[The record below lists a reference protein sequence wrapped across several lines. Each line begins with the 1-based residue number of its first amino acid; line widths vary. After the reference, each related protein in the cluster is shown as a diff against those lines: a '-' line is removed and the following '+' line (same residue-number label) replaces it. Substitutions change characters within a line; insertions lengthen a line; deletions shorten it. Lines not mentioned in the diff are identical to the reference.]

1 MSVGKCDYQL
11 LTPGVGRFEP
21 APVYPDLVVAARMAT
36 AARSARPRRFAFCQA
51 TPIGPGSDE
60 VSVRAVYQ
68 GFQNPDGS
76 CVLLLSGQPYGYY
89 QSIDA
94 AFHYA
99 TGSHLY
105 LTWLEPDHALPDGQ
119 EPTAAV
125 EARHNPASVWLVA
138 LPFIAHGPHDA
149 RLRALETAAHLEPTT
164 PGLTRRSAL
173 LFNGEDP
180 TQPVTLFC
188 PIEPCMRPPF
198 HHGQHHPETELPKP
212 EAETRPPEPAPLSE
226 PDVLQ
231 PREPEP
237 EPAPGAKNNP
247 TDPRGTG
254 PETGP
259 ETLTD
264 SETLCDNASRPKPE
278 SRPVTDRN
286 GVHGNGLKAEPT
298 AMPAPDPEV
307 VCSNA
312 SGPKP
317 GPGPVTN
324 RDGIRGT
331 GPETEPKTGQPELEP
346 KTETT
351 HDPEASRDNAP
362 GSSSGPGAGQS
373 AVSPADGGEN

>member
-105 LTWLEPDHALPDGQ
+105 LTWLEPEFHLPDGQ

-149 RLRALETAAHLEPTT
+149 RLPRPRNRRPPGT
-164 PGLTRRSAL
+164 PPRQASPDDPHSCLT
-173 LFNGEDP
+173 EK
-180 TQPVTLFC
+180 TQPNPSHSSAPSNPACDHPSTTAT
-188 PIEPCMRPPF
+188 
-198 HHGQHHPETELPKP
+198 HHPRNRATRTRDRDRDRDPATRNRAGDRKQKPNHRTPKP
-212 EAETRPPEPAPLSE
+212 
-226 PDVLQ
+226 
-231 PREPEP
+231 
-237 EPAPGAKNNP
+237 N
-247 TDPRGTG
+247 
-254 PETGP
+254 
-259 ETLTD
+259 
-264 SETLCDNASRPKPE
+264 PKPT
-278 SRPVTDRN
+278 SSNHPNLRPD
-286 GVHGNGLKAEPT
+286 
-298 AMPAPDPEV
+298 
-307 VCSNA
+307 
-312 SGPKP
+312 
-317 GPGPVTN
+317 
-324 RDGIRGT
+324 
-331 GPETEPKTGQPELEP
+331 
-346 KTETT
+346 
-351 HDPEASRDNAP
+351 
-362 GSSSGPGAGQS
+362 S
-373 AVSPADGGEN
+373 AR

>member
-99 TGSHLY
+99 TGSNLY
-105 LTWLEPDHALPDGQ
+105 LAWLEPDHALPDGQ

-198 HHGQHHPETELPKP
+198 HHGQHHPDPELPKP
-212 EAETRPPEPAPLSE
+212 EPGAETETRPPE
-226 PDVLQ
+226 
-231 PREPEP
+231 
-237 EPAPGAKNNP
+237 
-247 TDPRGTG
+247 TG
-254 PETGP
+254 PVTETETEPPDTETQP
-259 ETLTD
+259 ETT
-264 SETLCDNASRPKPE
+264 S
-278 SRPVTDRN
+278 
-286 GVHGNGLKAEPT
+286 G
-298 AMPAPDPEV
+298 PEV
-307 VCSNA
+307 VCISA
-312 SGPKP
+312 SGSKP
-317 GPGPVTN
+317 GPGPVTD
-324 RDGIRGT
+324 RDGVRGT
-331 GPETEPKTGQPELEP
+331 GSETEGEP
-346 KTETT
+346 TSMPAPETT
-351 HDPEASRDNAP
+351 HGPEASRGNAP
-362 GSSSGPGAGQS
+362 GPATGPGAGQS

>member
-212 EAETRPPEPAPLSE
+212 GPAKETETETRPPEP
-226 PDVLQ
+226 
-231 PREPEP
+231 
-237 EPAPGAKNNP
+237 
-247 TDPRGTG
+247 
-254 PETGP
+254 
-259 ETLTD
+259 
-264 SETLCDNASRPKPE
+264 
-278 SRPVTDRN
+278 
-286 GVHGNGLKAEPT
+286 
-298 AMPAPDPEV
+298 
-307 VCSNA
+307 
-312 SGPKP
+312 
-317 GPGPVTN
+317 
-324 RDGIRGT
+324 
-331 GPETEPKTGQPELEP
+331 GPETETETETETKPPDTETR
-346 KTETT
+346 TETT
-351 HDPEASRDNAP
+351 HDPEASRNNAP
-362 GSSSGPGAGQS
+362 GPTTGPGAGQS

>member
-11 LTPGVGRFEP
+11 LTPGPGSFEP
-21 APVYPDLVVAARMAT
+21 APVYPDLIVAARMAT

-51 TPIGPGSDE
+51 APVGPGSDE

-99 TGSHLY
+99 TGSNLY
-105 LTWLEPDHALPDGQ
+105 LAWLEPEFHLPDGQ

-198 HHGQHHPETELPKP
+198 HHGQHHPETELPEP
-212 EAETRPPEPAPLSE
+212 ETETETRPPE
-226 PDVLQ
+226 
-231 PREPEP
+231 
-237 EPAPGAKNNP
+237 
-247 TDPRGTG
+247 TG
-254 PETGP
+254 PVTETETEPPDTETQP
-259 ETLTD
+259 ETTHD
-264 SETLCDNASRPKPE
+264 PENLCD
-278 SRPVTDRN
+278 
-286 GVHGNGLKAEPT
+286 
-298 AMPAPDPEV
+298 
-307 VCSNA
+307 NA

-317 GPGPVTN
+317 EPGPATDRNGV
-324 RDGIRGT
+324 RGT
-331 GPETEPKTGQPELEP
+331 E
-346 KTETT
+346 TETT
-351 HDPEASRDNAP
+351 PGPEASRDNAP
-362 GSSSGPGAGQS
+362 GSSSGPGAGQP
-373 AVSPADGGEN
+373 AVSPADGGES

>member
-11 LTPGVGRFEP
+11 LTPGPGSFEP

-99 TGSHLY
+99 TGSNLY

-212 EAETRPPEPAPLSE
+212 GAETETRPPETGPVTETETEPPDTETQPETTHDPEASRNNAPG
-226 PDVLQ
+226 PTTG
-231 PREPEP
+231 PETG
-237 EPAPGAKNNP
+237 PGAKNNP

-254 PETGP
+254 PETEP
-259 ETLTD
+259 ETTSD
-264 SETLCDNASRPKPE
+264 PENLCDNASG
-278 SRPVTDRN
+278 S
-286 GVHGNGLKAEPT
+286 
-298 AMPAPDPEV
+298 
-307 VCSNA
+307 
-312 SGPKP
+312 KP
-317 GPGPVTN
+317 GPGPVTD
-324 RDGIRGT
+324 RDGVRGT
-331 GPETEPKTGQPELEP
+331 E
-346 KTETT
+346 TETT
-351 HDPEASRDNAP
+351 PGPEASRDNTP
-362 GSSSGPGAGQS
+362 GSSSGHGAGQS
-373 AVSPADGGEN
+373 AVSPADGGES

>member
-1 MSVGKCDYQL
+1 
-11 LTPGVGRFEP
+11 
-21 APVYPDLVVAARMAT
+21 MAT

-99 TGSHLY
+99 TGSNLY
-105 LTWLEPDHALPDGQ
+105 LAWLEPDHALPDGQ

-198 HHGQHHPETELPKP
+198 HHGQHHPETELPEP

-231 PREPEP
+231 PREPEPGPDPAAETAPDP

-286 GVHGNGLKAEPT
+286 GVRGNGLKAEPT
-298 AMPAPDPEV
+298 SMPDPETT
-307 VCSNA
+307 
-312 SGPKP
+312 P
-317 GPGPVTN
+317 G
-324 RDGIRGT
+324 
-331 GPETEPKTGQPELEP
+331 
-346 KTETT
+346 
-351 HDPEASRDNAP
+351 PEASRGNAP
-362 GSSSGPGAGQS
+362 GPTTGPGAGQS
-373 AVSPADGGEN
+373 VVSPADGGES